1 MNSRFTI
8 IILYALVVTFA
19 FQYFFP
25 AKPAVNPLAQKDI
38 ILQIEKDSL
47 VIPNIP
53 HIEIINNLTG
63 AVTINPCENISMTID
78 SVPFVFS
85 GTYIQ

>member
-1 MNSRFTI
+1 MNSRFAL
-8 IILYALVVTFA
+8 ILLYVIVVTFI

-38 ILQIEKDSL
+38 ILQIQKDSL

-53 HIEIINNLTG
+53 HVEIINNLSG
-63 AVTINPCENISMTID
+63 AVSIKPCENISMTID
-78 SVPFVFS
+78 SLPYPFSDSYV
-85 GTYIQ
+85 Q